1 MRERGSLEID
11 FFCEKNILE
20 PCILTLLLLSLFV
33 TLHFKHQITKVFRTN
48 TAYSRWDEARKAW
61 GLNINRSRDLIRMAT
76 VWSAPK
82 QEYHDAITNMDPRW
96 AGETVS
102 AEERDEA
109 LSRLAKMVWAF
120 QRSLARQLSNPDD
133 EAAFQAEL
141 YEKIDPET
149 AKAIIAATHRPNRA
163 MHEISTSVNR
173 LPIHFL
179 RRNEIDKDIMTFEDT
194 CGGCERLFSS
204 PVPVFYTRHTARFLS
219 VWQLLLP
226 FGLFDAFKGSWNHV
240 AMIPSVAV
248 ISLFLFGIEELAVQL
263 EEPFSILPM
272 QGFCNKIYDNA
283 HEIISWDPNKGK
295 KNIKM
300 GTADASDVG
309 TGGGS
314 MSEGEVKMVQGTYS
328 PVPRRL

>member
-1 MRERGSLEID
+1 
-11 FFCEKNILE
+11 
-20 PCILTLLLLSLFV
+20 
-33 TLHFKHQITKVFRTN
+33 
-48 TAYSRWDEARKAW
+48 
-61 GLNINRSRDLIRMAT
+61 
-76 VWSAPK
+76 
-82 QEYHDAITNMDPRW
+82 
-96 AGETVS
+96 
-102 AEERDEA
+102 
-109 LSRLAKMVWAF
+109 
-120 QRSLARQLSNPDD
+120 
-133 EAAFQAEL
+133 
-141 YEKIDPET
+141 
-149 AKAIIAATHRPNRA
+149 
-163 MHEISTSVNR
+163 
-173 LPIHFL
+173 
-179 RRNEIDKDIMTFEDT
+179 MTFADS

-300 GTADASDVG
+300 GTADASDVE

-328 PVPRRL
+328 TVPRRL